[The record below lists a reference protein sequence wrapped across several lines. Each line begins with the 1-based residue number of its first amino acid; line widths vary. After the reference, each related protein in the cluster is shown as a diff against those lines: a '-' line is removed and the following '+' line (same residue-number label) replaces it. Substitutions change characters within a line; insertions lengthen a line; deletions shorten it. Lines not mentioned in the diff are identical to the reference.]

1 MTRNHPPAEQR
12 GRALRN
18 LVIAGSVLLGS
29 TVAAACTP
37 HDVGVKHPCPD
48 LSVRGAVA
56 LAKLGLTPDE
66 LKGQQHCR

>member
-1 MTRNHPPAEQR
+1 MTRNHPPTNKR

-29 TVAAACTP
+29 TAVAACTP

-48 LSVRGAVA
+48 LSIRGAVA

-66 LKGQQHCR
+66 LKAQQHCR